1 MKPFD
6 TLKSVLTACLLL
18 ILPLKASAQSGI
30 FLRGEVNNWS
40 AVSDWEFTDQGNGT
54 YSLSDKTLTGNF
66 KIADA
71 NWSANCNY
79 GSNGSAILMNT
90 PYQLSGGSNP
100 GNISCGSNT
109 FFCKRIILT
118 IVSPTSAILTMES
131 DNDGSHLEQVYVI
144 GDNNGW
150 NYNDTSGMLK
160 LADATDSTFVGRVT
174 LPAAT
179 GNSLARWTIFQQTG
193 MGGAWG
199 LSSDATEPTTS
210 GRLTKGLTGKAAVA
224 PGTYNISFSTRTGNY
239 SMELIPSVATAMTI
253 QPERV
258 TLVPQLP
265 DSVNILSLNN
275 SLIYFA
281 RQDTVFNHIAKAMGR
296 AAHWTT
302 HSNIGKTL
310 DFQWKETDAT
320 ASNEEG
326 QPSAQTMI
334 QTGAWTH
341 IILQEQTERPR
352 KDFALFKESLTRW
365 VRFIRENCPN
375 PHAVIIVPV
384 NWPLRGDFAT
394 YPQLSHQLD
403 ENYRKAAQELG
414 VVLAPVGTAYNLCY
428 EREGSA
434 ELSTWFRPASEN
446 NGMEDDRHPSA
457 KATYM
462 AACVEYATI
471 FGEDP
476 LAITYTP
483 ASLTQSE
490 ATSMK
495 QYAHDAWA
503 GFTQTIDHH
512 KGTVQFASRI
522 YDQFGM
528 EMQLSTPN
536 AWDVQDGQIDNF
548 GLYTAS
554 GILGN
559 YEVRAANGSFSAMG
573 TVTVAQAQT
582 TPTAL
587 PAVVIGNSQLGFS
600 ESFDLRVE
608 QSSTTLPTGWRIDR
622 QIAAPR
628 TVGLFA
634 TASDTT
640 MYAQTETAV
649 NLPANA
655 KNGTWSFGIDNDRAL
670 GGISTGVSNAT
681 RCVNVYVHLKNEGTT
696 TLEHMTL
703 AYDVEKYRAGSNPAG
718 FHVQLYYSAD
728 GSQWTSAGP
737 DFNTYFAADAATT
750 GYDII
755 PGATVS
761 VSCELPTTIAAGASL
776 YLAWNISVATGTT
789 CNAAQ
794 ALAIDN
800 VSLKATSTAI
810 EDAGTHT
817 TATSAPT
824 TAYNLLGQKLSHAD
838 PAALARSGYRGIA
851 IIGGRKV
858 IIR

>member
-1 MKPFD
+1 MKAFD
-6 TLKSVLTACLLL
+6 TLKTILAAFLLL
-18 ILPLKASAQSGI
+18 AIPSQTSAQSGI
-30 FLRGEVNNWS
+30 FLRGEVNNWGALS
-40 AVSDWEFTDQGNGT
+40 EWEFADQGNGT

-79 GSNGSAILMNT
+79 GSSGSPILMNT

-100 GNISCGSNT
+100 GNISCGAYT
-109 FFCKRIILT
+109 FFCKRITLT
-118 IVSPTSAILTMES
+118 VVSPTSATLTIES
-131 DNDGSHLEQVYVI
+131 DNDGSHLEQVYII

-160 LADATDSTFVGRVT
+160 LADATDSIFVGRVT
-174 LPAAT
+174 LPSTA
-179 GNSLARWTIFQQTG
+179 GNALDHWNIFQQTG

-199 LSSDATEPTTS
+199 LPSDATESATS

-224 PGTYNISFSTRTGNY
+224 PGTYNVSFSTRTGSY
-239 SMELIPSVATAMTI
+239 AMELIPSVATSMAI
-253 QPERV
+253 RPERV

-275 SLIYFA
+275 SLIYYA

-296 AAHWTT
+296 AARWTT

-352 KDFALFKESLTRW
+352 KDFALFKETLTRW

-394 YPQLSHQLD
+394 YPQLSRQLE
-403 ENYRKAAQELG
+403 ENYRKVAQELG
-414 VVLAPVGTAYNLCY
+414 VVLAPVGTAYALCH
-428 EREGSA
+428 EREGA
-434 ELSTWFRPASEN
+434 AGLSTWFRPASEN
-446 NGMEDDRHPSA
+446 NGTEDDRHPSA

-462 AACVEYATI
+462 AACMEYATI
-471 FGEDP
+471 FGENP

-483 ASLTQSE
+483 ASLTE
-490 ATSMK
+490 AEAASMK

-503 GFTQTIDHH
+503 GFTQTVDHH
-512 KGTVQFASRI
+512 KGTVQFVSTV

-528 EMQLSTPN
+528 EMQLSTPT
-536 AWDVQDGQIDNF
+536 AWSAQGGKIDAR

-554 GILGN
+554 GTLGN
-559 YEVRAANGSFSAMG
+559 HDVQATNGSFSAMAN
-573 TVTVAQAQT
+573 VTVGQAQT
-582 TPTAL
+582 TLAAL
-587 PAVVIGNSQLGFS
+587 PAVMIGSSRPGFN
-600 ESFDLRVE
+600 ESFDLQSE
-608 QSSTTLPTGWRIDR
+608 QSSNTLPTGWRIDR
-622 QIAAPR
+622 QTAAPR

-640 MYAQTETAV
+640 MYVQTESTV
-649 NLPANA
+649 NLPSNA
-655 KNGTWSFGIDNDRAL
+655 KNGTWSFGVGNDRAL

-681 RCVNVYVHLKNEGTT
+681 RCVNVYVHLKNEASVA
-696 TLEHMTL
+696 LDRMTL

-718 FHVQLYYSAD
+718 FDVQLYYSTD
-728 GSQWTSAGP
+728 GSLWTSAGP
-737 DFNTYFAADAATT
+737 DFNTHFAADAATV

-755 PGATVS
+755 PGTTVS
-761 VSCELPTTIAAGASL
+761 VSHELPTSIAAGADL

-800 VSLKATSTAI
+800 VSLKATATAI
-810 EDAGTHT
+810 EDAGVRRA
-817 TATSAPT
+817 TAPSAT
-824 TAYNLLGQKLSHAD
+824 AAYNLMGQKLSHAD
-838 PAALARSGYRGIA
+838 PAALARSGYRGVA
-851 IIGGRKV
+851 VIGGRKL